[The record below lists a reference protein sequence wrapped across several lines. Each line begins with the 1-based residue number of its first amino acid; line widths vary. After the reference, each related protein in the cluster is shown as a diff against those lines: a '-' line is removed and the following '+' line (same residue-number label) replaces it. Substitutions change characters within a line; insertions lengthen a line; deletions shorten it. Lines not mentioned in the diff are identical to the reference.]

1 MIKNVLISIGLLHV
15 ASPAIAQNFIDEI
28 SNYSD
33 KVQARRDNIYLDGS
47 TIASIETS
55 DNGTESVEFHH
66 GDASLTRISST
77 SAEGSVLRRTNYA
90 AYGSRDQPTSGSIG
104 YAGHIEDA
112 DSGLVYMQQRYYD
125 PQIGSFV
132 SVDPEAVSTSTGWN
146 FCRYCY
152 AASNPYKFIDPD
164 GRAVQALWGAPVG
177 AIVDIVAQKIANPDA
192 SINWKSVGVSAAL
205 GAVTGGVAS
214 VARVAAIRGSVT
226 VGQAVVGTAA
236 TNAALGAA
244 GSAVDSAVNGEP
256 LSTGKMAIA
265 AAANGGLSL
274 TAGLSG
280 AKGML
285 AEKMAAARPT
295 SPQGIGNHIVST
307 TQTAGRSGGTSAV
320 QGAAS
325 AGGRVA
331 EIAKETGVSTIQ
343 KKAEDRIN

>member
-1 MIKNVLISIGLLHV
+1 VIKNALISIVLLYV
-15 ASPAIAQNFIDEI
+15 APPAIAQNFIDEI
-28 SNYSD
+28 SNYS
-33 KVQARRDNIYLDGS
+33 A
-47 TIASIETS
+47 T
-55 DNGTESVEFHH
+55 
-66 GDASLTRISST
+66 
-77 SAEGSVLRRTNYA
+77 
-90 AYGSRDQPTSGSIG
+90 P
-104 YAGHIEDA
+104 
-112 DSGLVYMQQRYYD
+112 
-125 PQIGSFV
+125 PQIGSFA
-132 SVDPEAVSTSTGWN
+132 SVDPDAVSTSTGWN

-164 GRAVQALWGAPVG
+164 GRAVQALWGAPIG
-177 AIVDIVAQKIANPDA
+177 AIVDIAAQKIANPDA

-214 VARVAAIRGSVT
+214 VARVAAIRGTVT

-244 GSAVDSAVNGEP
+244 GSAVDSTVNGEP
-256 LSTGKMAIA
+256 LSAGKIAIA

-280 AKGML
+280 ARGML
-285 AEKMAAARPT
+285 AEKMAAAGPT

-307 TQTAGRSGGTSAV
+307 TQSAAGSGGTSAV

-331 EIAKETGVSTIQ
+331 EIAKETSVSTIQ